1 VSPLTKIVLIE
12 DHDNLRVAMSRLL
25 ESNGFTVVALD
36 NAEDFSDTPNT
47 QGAEFFIVDLTLP
60 GEDGLE
66 FVQRLRGSNPQAFI
80 IITTARIEI
89 SDRITGYS
97 AGANIYLQKPVEPD
111 ELIAIIE
118 AQSGIRQ
125 SQFTGP
131 VLNLVSQSISNGTSA
146 VDLSNAE
153 TTILQKLTAANDQM
167 LESWQ
172 LIALYCDDDKNFN
185 TQNLQMRLSRLRKK
199 LEQIGLGSNAI
210 KSERGIGY
218 RLNALIKVI

>member
-1 VSPLTKIVLIE
+1 
-12 DHDNLRVAMSRLL
+12 MSRLL
-25 ESNGFTVVALD
+25 ESNGFTVVALE

-60 GEDGLE
+60 GEDGLQ

-80 IITTARIEI
+80 IITTARTEI
-89 SDRITGYS
+89 SNRITAYS
-97 AGANIYLQKPVEPD
+97 KGANIYLQKPVEPD

-118 AQSGIRQ
+118 AQISTRQ
-125 SQFTGP
+125 SQLNGP
-131 VLNLVSQSISNGTSA
+131 VLNLVAQSISNGTSA
-146 VDLSNAE
+146 VDLSYVE
-153 TTILQKLTAANDQM
+153 TLILQKLTAANEQM

-172 LIALYCDDDKNFN
+172 LIALYCDDDENFN

-218 RLNALIKVI
+218 RLAALIKVI